1 MSKEKEEIVQAG
13 IKLEE
18 GGRAF
23 YLKAASGTPNELA
36 RKMFES
42 LAEDELRHVEWL
54 KELSSRGRTALD
66 ANRELYGRLRGVF
79 AEAPGDVKGVE
90 DDIEAI
96 DVAVCMEEKSE
107 AAYKEWGAGSDSE
120 EVRSLCKTIAAQETF
135 HRQLLENTKEYFRR
149 PGDWFMQEEQW
160 NFEGG

>member
-18 GGRAF
+18 DGRVF
-23 YLKAASGTPNELA
+23 YLKAASGTPNELV

-54 KELSSRGRTALD
+54 KELSSGGKTALD
-66 ANRELYGRLRGVF
+66 ANRELHGRLRGVF
-79 AEAPGDVKGVE
+79 KASEEVKGVE

-96 DVAVCMEEKSE
+96 DVAIGMEEKSK

-120 EVRSLCKTIAAQETF
+120 EVRSLCKTIAAQESF